1 MNNAVQHI
9 IDEEVSI
16 ADLFGENRSLIE
28 KRSSAVLNALRD
40 EAALAFD
47 VLGIPT
53 NKNEE
58 YKYTN
63 LQPLFAERFDYNFY
77 PHESTQEIESIFS
90 CDVDALETHTI
101 YLINGW
107 YYPGNHTAGLP
118 KGVRLG
124 SLAQMAHDD
133 PGFVA
138 QYYGKQAPHL
148 SDGMVAMN
156 TMLAQD
162 GFVLHIAPNV
172 VVEKPIQI
180 VNIMMSEGPLMT
192 TQRNLI
198 VLEENSEA
206 RLMICDHTL
215 DPHKYLMNSV
225 TEAFVGKEAR
235 FDLYN
240 LQNQHNATTQI
251 AGFYLTQYERSSV
264 QTSYLTLHTGVG
276 RNNIELKLAGKNAEG
291 HLYGLYLLDKN
302 QHVDNHTFIDH
313 AVPDCFSDELFKGV
327 LDDASTAAF
336 TGKIMVRPDAQRTN
350 AFQTNNNL
358 LLTNNAK
365 ISTKPQLEIY
375 ADDVKC
381 SHGATVG
388 QLDDE
393 ALFYLRTRGINREEA
408 NILLMYAFAYEVI
421 DKIKVKPLQ
430 EQIRTLVE
438 KRFRGELDKCSS
450 CVVCEPRSPQQPSQQ
465 LPGEALTV

>member
-1 MNNAVQHI
+1 MNNTVQHI
-9 IDEEVSI
+9 LDKEVSP
-16 ADLFGENRSLIE
+16 ATLFAENRSIIVQ
-28 KRSSAVLNALRD
+28 RSSPVLNALRE
-40 EAALAFD
+40 EAAEAFD

-63 LQPLFAERFDYNFY
+63 LRPLFAGGFDYSFY
-77 PHESTQEIESIFS
+77 PQELPGEVESVFS
-90 CDVDALETHTI
+90 CDVDALESHTI

-107 YYPGNHTAGLP
+107 YYSKNRTAGLP

-124 SLAQMAHDD
+124 SLAQMARED

-138 QYYGKQAPHL
+138 QYYGKRAPFL

-162 GFVLHIAPNV
+162 GFVLHLAPNV

-180 VNIMMSEGPLMT
+180 VNILTSDEALMT

-206 RLMICDHTL
+206 RVMICDHTL
-215 DPHKYLMNSV
+215 DPHKYAVNSV
-225 TEAFVGKEAR
+225 TEAFVGREAR

-240 LQNQHNATTQI
+240 LQNQHNATTQV
-251 AGFYLTQYERSSV
+251 AGFYLTQAERSSV

-276 RNNIELKLAGKNAEG
+276 RNNIELKLAGENAEG
-291 HLYGLYLLDKN
+291 HVYGLYLLDKN
-302 QHVDNHTFIDH
+302 QHVDNHSFIDH

-358 LLTNNAK
+358 LLTNDAK
-365 ISTKPQLEIY
+365 INTKPQLEIY

-388 QLDDE
+388 QLDDD

-408 NILLMYAFAYEVI
+408 NILLRYAFAYEVI
-421 DKIKVKPLQ
+421 EKIKVKPLQ
-430 EQIRTLVE
+430 DQIRTLVE

-450 CVVCEPRSPQQPSQQ
+450 CVVCEQKDIPHNPSRL
-465 LPGEALTV
+465 LPEEAL